1 MASTTSW
8 FPIAKASSIDSL
20 IRFPKQSAF
29 KPLPV
34 KEDDGQVV

>member
-20 IRFPKQSAF
+20 IIFPKQSAF